1 MTCPVLLLRLLFNAK
16 QAEQPVQ
23 QRPVSCLGHEQY
35 QRAVQR
41 LRLPLGRRC
50 TFYLTGFTAS
60 HHPNAFDPV
69 KAIFFLHCL
78 LVLPGIRA
86 SVCNRKLISRPYRL
100 HRLHAIVN
108 VFGVRF
114 KVKITAGYA
123 DAAPVTNKIRRWGL
137 PCKGSPPE
145 RRTPPRRLSLCFCRP
160 YRKSRRQACL
170 PPPALPWISF
180 RPS

>member
-23 QRPVSCLGHEQY
+23 QRPVSGLGHEQY

-41 LRLPLGRRC
+41 LRLPLGHRC

-100 HRLHAIVN
+100 HRLHVCGN
-108 VFGVRF
+108 VFCVRF
-114 KVKITAGYA
+114 KVEITAGYA
-123 DAAPVTNKIRRWGL
+123 DSASAVHIRIKSVGGIRITKALLRNAENLPAAI
-137 PCKGSPPE
+137 SI
-145 RRTPPRRLSLCFCRP
+145 
-160 YRKSRRQACL
+160 L
-170 PPPALPWISF
+170 PPAVS
-180 RPS
+180 